1 MRQRFIQDP
10 QTGELVPAAEY
21 FAERSRTHF
30 VLADLPDYESPIDG
44 RVVHGRAGRR
54 EDLRRNGCRP
64 WEGRAAEQAEASR
77 QRAYSEAAADRRLD
91 ASVRTAWA
99 QLPPEKRAALL
110 RG

>member
-10 QTGELVPAAEY
+10 KTGELVPAAEY
-21 FAERSRTHF
+21 LAERARTHF
-30 VLADLPDYESPIDG
+30 VLGDLPDYESPIDG

-54 EDLRRNGCRP
+54 EDFRRSGCRP
-64 WEGRAAEQAEASR
+64 YEGREAETREAAR
-77 QRAYSEAAADRRLD
+77 QRAYSEAAADRKLD
-91 ASVRTAWA
+91 AVVRTAWA

>member
-10 QTGELVPAAEY
+10 KTGELVPAAEY
-21 FAERSRTHF
+21 FAERSRSHF
-30 VLADLPDYESPIDG
+30 VLGDLPDYESPIDG

-54 EDLRRNGCRP
+54 EDLRRHGCRP
-64 WEGRAAEQAEASR
+64 YEGREAEMREAAR
-77 QRAYSEAAADRRLD
+77 QRAYNEAVADRKLD
-91 ASVRTAWA
+91 AAVRTTWA